1 MTFRRPSRTVRVEPI
16 QRPTPQPERKPEP
29 EDTARKPQP
38 PRAPD
43 ARNPRKSSGGARR

>member
-1 MTFRRPSRTVRVEPI
+1 MTFRKPSRTVRVEPI
-16 QRPTPQPERKPEP
+16 KRAPQPERTPEP

-43 ARNPRKSSGGARR
+43 ARSPRKSSGGARR